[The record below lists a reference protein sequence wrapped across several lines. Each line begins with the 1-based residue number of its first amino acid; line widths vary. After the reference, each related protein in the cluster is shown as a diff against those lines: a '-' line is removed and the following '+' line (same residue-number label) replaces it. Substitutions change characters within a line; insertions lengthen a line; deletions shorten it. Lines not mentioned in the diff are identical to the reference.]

1 VVIES
6 VEEIAYSRLQ
16 MQHSYSSRQF
26 SIIVHDVDGKRLI
39 HPTITFQ
46 NGGDDTSTTITCEEA
61 TMRSNLQDNTLTL
74 TCRDAVLEMGETS
87 VFYPGLCERVIPLDE
102 ASRKGGGSRSPSDL
116 PMYLIPEEIAH
127 QRSYIGMVDQQLA
140 AKAAQQM
147 ICGDFTALTAS
158 TWNSDQKQSIE
169 ANQRLYRLQ
178 MEPYRRWA
186 NGFSC
191 LCFVVLGAP
200 LAIRMRNADFLTSFF
215 MCFLPILIFY
225 YPLMAFGVSQAK
237 SGSFPSCGV
246 WAGNMILLFIGWRI
260 TKQICRY

>member
-1 VVIES
+1 
-6 VEEIAYSRLQ
+6 
-16 MQHSYSSRQF
+16 MHSNS
-26 SIIVHDVDGKRLI
+26 
-39 HPTITFQ
+39 
-46 NGGDDTSTTITCEEA
+46 
-61 TMRSNLQDNTLTL
+61 QDNTLTF
-74 TCRDAVLEMGETS
+74 TCYNADIIMPDGARIQYPGVLE
-87 VFYPGLCERVIPLDE
+87 RNIPLDE
-102 ASRKGGGSRSPSDL
+102 ASRKGGGTRSPSDL
-116 PMYLIPEEIAH
+116 PMYAIPEEIAH
-127 QRSYIGMVDQQLA
+127 QRSYIRLVDQQLA

-147 ICGDFTALTAS
+147 ISGDFAGLTAGS
-158 TWNSDQKQSIE
+158 WNSDQKQAVE

-237 SGSFPSCGV
+237 SGTFPSWGV
-246 WAGNMILLFIGWRI
+246 WAGNVILVVIGWRI
-260 TKQICRY
+260 TKQIIRY